1 MPEGADQ
8 GGSALHRAPAVASA
22 GFQIGEV
29 SGAAVGQL
37 MVFEMSPDVFGGVE
51 FRGIG
56 RELLDLD
63 RALEGF
69 EGLSPQRRAVRGQA
83 VPAGQQR
90 FADLTP
96 QGVEELDDLRTL
108 DGSGKE
114 PEVEAPEGNA
124 GNGRELMPVKVI
136 LQDWR
141 VAARCPSAHPSGPFA
156 QPGLIYEDDDS
167 ALFCGVF
174 FRTGQRVCFHRL
186 IADSSRSSAR
196 PEGRWQEK
204 PRETRM
210 RHTWLSLYAR
220 PKRLSMSFPTRG
232 SVHRSVGKPSA
243 SAPDLNACINS
254 RRCVWSR
261 PEGRPRG
268 RLFSPSKPA
277 ACSCAFHCD
286 TVVRVTPRRRATSAC
301 ATPRCNSRPA
311 RSRRRCTAF
320 ASRSA
325 LSILR
330 LATIAYHV
338 GPRSA
343 KQVAMH
349 LCKSQ

>member
-1 MPEGADQ
+1 M
-8 GGSALHRAPAVASA
+8 
-22 GFQIGEV
+22 
-29 SGAAVGQL
+29 
-37 MVFEMSPDVFGGVE
+37 
-51 FRGIG
+51 
-56 RELLDLD
+56 
-63 RALEGF
+63 
-69 EGLSPQRRAVRGQA
+69 RGQA
-83 VPAGQQR
+83 VPDDQQR

-124 GNGRELMPVKVI
+124 GNDRELMPVKVI

-220 PKRLSMSFPTRG
+220 PKRLSMSCPTRG

-243 SAPDLNACINS
+243 SAPAFNACINS
-254 RRCVWSR
+254 RRCASTS

-268 RLFSPSKPA
+268 RLFRASNPP
-277 ACSCAFHCD
+277 ACSCAFHSD
-286 TVVRVTPRRRATSAC
+286 TVVRVTSTRRATSAG

-311 RSRRRCTAF
+311 RRRRRCNAF

-325 LSILR
+325 LSMPR
-330 LATIAYHV
+330 PPNIAYHV
-338 GPRSA
+338 GPRGI
-343 KQVAMH
+343 KQVAKH